1 MSLFRDIHT
10 AAATPASVFSP
21 PPKQQPEQQPAK
33 NRPSSGSV
41 SRNDL
46 FTTSWQPDVAPPRPL
61 RNENAGHAAGGSSSD
76 EDGVS
81 KATPTMTSPGRI
93 SGYHANTMPSPMRRR
108 EFTTLDARGPIAS
121 SPSKASALASTSP
134 RVDEFGVSKPSA
146 IPLTTKSQGIA
157 REGSPRT
164 SSFFDVA
171 TDLPAP
177 PPPAPR
183 LSSSNPSSSVNPH
196 TGSPVAGLSR
206 SASLRRA
213 GKTLPAPLPLSRT
226 GSHGAG
232 PGSIAHAPLAF
243 GGGEKQRSWDSYTSS
258 HSSTPSASGSFVT
271 AADDPLSPLHQSP
284 QLPPSGVG
292 LSDDWIPPLPTS
304 LDDIE
309 LRLMPNKTYLLGQG
323 RYSDVYLGAYKR
335 VRKKK
340 TPGRGKDL
348 LGRVSKL
355 PDNPISLDQKGEDS
369 DMELEVN
376 EDGDGLVGGS
386 WKLCAAK
393 RPAADREAQT
403 MGLREAFFLNR
414 LRATSTAHERSTFPR
429 STGRARA
436 VSPLRDT
443 FAGARAEKK
452 PARNGSVYIAKLIA
466 VKEDFD
472 NPHLSSHTRSTSDAV
487 KGDKSG
493 SNLSVS
499 GTLTRQRSSTMLPFQ
514 TPPNAQI
521 ESAANKISAG
531 VSKPIPSTEITNLP
545 SFPSYPSLAQAIRQ
559 EQYSTQS
566 LPSIS
571 RLVLVLEHAPLGTL
585 DRLLRT
591 SPQLV
596 GKKLFA
602 RWAREATEGLEWV
615 HANGV
620 VHGDIKPG
628 NILLTADLHIRI
640 SDFGSSLLIHP
651 SHPPTDG
658 VGLGTLPFSSPE
670 LVDKSATFS
679 FPVDIWALGATL
691 YQCITGREPYRGLRM
706 MELTHRVKSG
716 GLWLYE
722 ENERLSRVGQGVDVD
737 GTPFPSAWREPA
749 YSGSS
754 DFAIN
759 SVAGIRRAGS
769 LRVPSTYST
778 LGKEHPSTFSGRPR
792 LNRMTSA
799 ESIRANEDAT
809 SSASPAAIKLWSKWV
824 KGGAGLDPVTA
835 LLAEDSTPAEF
846 WEQMQASG
854 GVSRQSSLRRS
865 TSIKRDE
872 DVAAERELEEG
883 KRDRQTLKVVTQPS
897 PPSSPALAPPTV
909 NTLPPSP
916 APSPSPCTLP
926 QVEGYLPLQPPAP
939 TPPQPQTP
947 TRRQTLG
954 EAYSDGSPAMLYL
967 DQSERVSEEVR
978 DVIKGMLVVDQW
990 ERLEAREI
998 RARWDEL
1005 GVGFE
1010 GDDVEEMQVD
1020 GGM

>member
-1 MSLFRDIHT
+1 MSLFRDI
-10 AAATPASVFSP
+10 PAPPPSSSLFAS
-21 PPKQQPEQQPAK
+21 PPKQQPEPPVK

-46 FTTSWQPDVAPPRPL
+46 FTTSWQPDIAPPRPL
-61 RNENAGHAAGGSSSD
+61 RSEPPSGNAAGGSSSD
-76 EDGVS
+76 EDGGS
-81 KATPTMTSPGRI
+81 RTMPTMTSPGRI

-108 EFTTLDARGPIAS
+108 EFTSLDSRGPTAS

-134 RVDEFGVSKPSA
+134 TVDEFGVSRPSA
-146 IPLTTKSQGIA
+146 IPPSTHSQGLA

-183 LSSSNPSSSVNPH
+183 LSSSIPSSSANSH
-196 TGSPVAGLSR
+196 MGSPVSGLSR

-226 GSHGAG
+226 GSNGAG
-232 PGSIAHAPLAF
+232 PGSIAHAPLSF

-258 HSSTPSASGSFVT
+258 HSSTPSASGSYVT

-292 LSDDWIPPLPTS
+292 QTDDWIPPLPPS

-340 TPGRGKDL
+340 IPGRGKDL
-348 LGRVSKL
+348 LGRPSRL
-355 PDNPISLDQKGEDS
+355 PDNIISLDKKEEGS
-369 DMELEVN
+369 STELEVN

-393 RPAADREAQT
+393 RPAADRDAQT

-414 LRATSTAHERSTFPR
+414 LRATSPAHERSTFPR

-443 FAGARAEKK
+443 FAGAQAQRK
-452 PARNGSVYIAKLIA
+452 PVRNGSVYIAKLIA

-472 NPHLSSHTRSTSDAV
+472 NPHCSSHTRSTSDAV
-487 KGDKSG
+487 MEDKAG

-521 ESAANKISAG
+521 QSAANKVSAG
-531 VSKPIPSTEITNLP
+531 VSKPIPSKEITNLP
-545 SFPSYPSLAQAIRQ
+545 TFPSYPSLAEAIRQ
-559 EQYSTQS
+559 EQYPKPP

-651 SHPPTDG
+651 AHPPTDG

-691 YQCITGREPYRGLRM
+691 YQCITGREPYRGLRI

-716 GLWLYE
+716 GLWPYE
-722 ENERLSRVGQGVDVD
+722 ESERLSRVGQGVEVD
-737 GTPFPSAWREPA
+737 GTPFPSAWREPV

-754 DFAIN
+754 DFATN

-778 LGKEHPSTFSGRPR
+778 LGKEPSATFSGRPR

-865 TSIKRDE
+865 TSLRRDE
-872 DVAAERELEEG
+872 DADREMEEG
-883 KRDRQTLKVVTQPS
+883 TRQRQTLKVVTQHVPS
-897 PPSSPALAPPTV
+897 PSHALAPPTV

-916 APSPSPCTLP
+916 APTPSPCTRP
-926 QVEGYLPLQPPAP
+926 QTEGFLPLQPPA
-939 TPPQPQTP
+939 PQPQTP
-947 TRRQTLG
+947 TRRQTLT

-978 DVIKGMLVVDQW
+978 DVIKGMLEVDQW
-990 ERLEAREI
+990 ERLEAREV
-998 RARWDEL
+998 RAKWDEMGL
-1005 GVGFE
+1005 GA
-1010 GDDVEEMQVD
+1010 GDDEIGEMEVD
-1020 GGM
+1020 EGM